1 MIIVLKMHCLN
12 IKISKKM
19 KAIKLKE
26 YGSGENLR
34 LEETEKPEI
43 TDDQVLVK
51 IYAAS
56 VNQFEI
62 KVASG
67 VMKEMFPIE
76 LPWIP
81 GSDFSGVVKKIGKNV
96 TSFKEGDEVYGNAA
110 GTYTEYVAADEDK
123 IAVKPAPLDFE
134 QAASVPVVAMTAYQG
149 LFKHGKLESG
159 QTVLIHGAAGAVGA
173 YAVQFAKNAGA
184 KVIAT
189 SSVEDKNFVKSLG
202 ADQVIDYKNEKFEEL
217 VKDADLVLDV
227 IGGETQKK
235 SYAVLKKGGTLIATS
250 QPPAKEDAEKY
261 GVNAK
266 MMNMQATTENL
277 NEIAVL
283 FGNGSLRVDIAKV
296 YPLEK
301 AGEAWDAIGQNIRKD
316 GSKPTEKIGHGKA
329 ILKII

>member
-1 MIIVLKMHCLN
+1 
-12 IKISKKM
+12 M

-26 YGSGENLR
+26 YGSGENLQA
-34 LEETEKPEI
+34 EETAKPEVP
-43 TDDQVLVK
+43 DNGVLVK

-67 VMKEMFPIE
+67 AMKEMFPIE
-76 LPWIP
+76 LPWTP
-81 GSDFSGVVKKIGKNV
+81 GSDFAGVVEQVGKNAG
-96 TSFKEGDEVYGNAA
+96 SFKIGDEVYGNAG
-110 GTYTEYVAADEDK
+110 GTYAEYVVADEDK

-159 QTVLIHGAAGAVGA
+159 QTILIHGAAGAVGA

-184 KVIAT
+184 TVIAT
-189 SSVEDKNFVKSLG
+189 SSAEDKNYVKSLG
-202 ADQVIDYKNEKFEEL
+202 ADRVIDYKNEKFEEL

-235 SYAVLKKGGTLIATS
+235 SFAVLKKGGTLVATS
-250 QPPAKEDAEKY
+250 QPPSPEEAEKF

-266 MMNMQATTENL
+266 MMNMRPTTENL

-296 YPLEK
+296 YPLDK

-329 ILKII
+329 VLKVI